1 MRNQQII
8 DRLKK
13 KPLPAES
20 LAKQIAAD
28 QRVWIEVMASI
39 SGAVGV
45 SKIDTCATWADAA
58 VERYNERWKS

>member
-28 QRVWIEVMASI
+28 QQLWISVFTSL
-39 SGAVGV
+39 SGVAG
-45 SKIDTCATWADAA
+45 SETCIKWADVA
-58 VERYNERWKS
+58 VDRFKERWPE